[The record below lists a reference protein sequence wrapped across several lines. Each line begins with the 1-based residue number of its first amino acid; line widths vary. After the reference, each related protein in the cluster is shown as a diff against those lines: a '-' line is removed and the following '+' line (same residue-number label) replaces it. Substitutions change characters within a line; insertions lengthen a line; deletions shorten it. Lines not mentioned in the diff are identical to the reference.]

1 MEGVLAMGGKLA
13 EPDGKLRRIE
23 MTPEELKR
31 EGKYSDEY
39 QNELAGCFGIMIVVL
54 LACIV
59 VFGVAKVVIRYM
71 GA

>member
-1 MEGVLAMGGKLA
+1 
-13 EPDGKLRRIE
+13 

-39 QNELAGCFGIMIVVL
+39 QTELVLGCAVIIAVSMVIAAAFTL
-54 LACIV
+54 L
-59 VFGVAKVVIRYM
+59 

>member
-1 MEGVLAMGGKLA
+1 
-13 EPDGKLRRIE
+13 

-39 QNELAGCFGIMIVVL
+39 QNELAEGYVIIIFVL

>member
-1 MEGVLAMGGKLA
+1 
-13 EPDGKLRRIE
+13 

-39 QNELAGCFGIMIVVL
+39 QNELAECYGIMIFVL

-71 GA
+71 GT

>member
-1 MEGVLAMGGKLA
+1 
-13 EPDGKLRRIE
+13 

-39 QNELAGCFGIMIVVL
+39 QNELAGCYAIMFVL
-54 LACIV
+54 LIACAV
-59 VFGVAKVVIRYM
+59 VYCMEEVVRLIL

>member
-1 MEGVLAMGGKLA
+1 
-13 EPDGKLRRIE
+13 

-39 QNELAGCFGIMIVVL
+39 QRELVGCFAVL
-54 LACIV
+54 IAVSMLIASILTLL
-59 VFGVAKVVIRYM
+59 